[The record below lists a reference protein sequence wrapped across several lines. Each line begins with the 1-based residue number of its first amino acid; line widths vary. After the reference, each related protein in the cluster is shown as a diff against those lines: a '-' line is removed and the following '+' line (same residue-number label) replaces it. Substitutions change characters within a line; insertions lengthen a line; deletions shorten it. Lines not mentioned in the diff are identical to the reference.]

1 MCRGVA
7 VATVSIEMRKCSTP
21 TLSESL
27 AVVFISGWPSGLL
40 SVANSILQQVSRTMP
55 PAGELRGSSIL
66 SGK

>member
-1 MCRGVA
+1 MCRGTLA

-21 TLSESL
+21 TLSEML
-27 AVVFISGWPSGLL
+27 AVVVFMSFGLII
-40 SVANSILQQVSRTMP
+40 VANGILQQASRTMP